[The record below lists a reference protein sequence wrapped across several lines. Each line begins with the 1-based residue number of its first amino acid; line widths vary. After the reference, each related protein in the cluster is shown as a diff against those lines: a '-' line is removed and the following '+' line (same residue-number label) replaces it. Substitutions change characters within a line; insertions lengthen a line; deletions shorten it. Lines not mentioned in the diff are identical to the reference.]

1 MAENQ
6 NVQDLQGFDSFED
19 KLGDLLRGERATL
32 SKSLLDVQRDLRI
45 KAVYIAAIENCD
57 LDVFEN
63 RAFIAG
69 YVRSYARYLQLD
81 TEEIFSRFCK
91 EAGFQGANPE
101 LGRRRDGKS
110 SIGATSA
117 LWAGNDGGRIRAIQ
131 GRVPN
136 HGILAPA
143 LAALGPLLVLI
154 AVIAGLGYGG
164 WMMVQDIQRV
174 DIAPIDDTPEVLDQI
189 DSSNFATSL
198 ENIALDRA
206 NEHVADITRLY
217 TGANTNAPFVVP
229 RDGPIAF
236 IDPDRYGTVVNV
248 PQTTNTVAS
257 AEAVQPPEPVIN
269 TAPTAKV
276 TGVFAQAPAW
286 IRVTAADGTVLR
298 ETILDAGE
306 SYVLPEGLE
315 GATLRAG
322 NATAVFLMVD
332 GLAYGPVGTAG
343 AVAKNVSLAA
353 SEIPSNFP
361 EYGNPTAEM
370 QRALVALASAETG
383 AAN

>member
-1 MAENQ
+1 MADKQDVQ
-6 NVQDLQGFDSFED
+6 NLQGFDSFEE

-45 KAVYIAAIENCD
+45 KAAYIAAIENCD

-81 TEEIFSRFCK
+81 SEEIFSRFCM
-91 EAGFQGANPE
+91 EADFQGANPE

-117 LWAGNDGGRIRAIQ
+117 LWAGNDIGRIRAIQ
-131 GRVPN
+131 GRMVTQN
-136 HGILAPA
+136 VYAPA
-143 LAALGPLLVLI
+143 LAALGPLLVLL
-154 AVIAGLGYGG
+154 AVIVGVGYGG

-174 DIAPIDDTPEVLDQI
+174 DIAPIDNTPEVLDQI
-189 DSSNFATSL
+189 DSSNFASSL
-198 ENIALDRA
+198 ANIALDRA
-206 NEHVADITRLY
+206 DEHVADITRLY
-217 TGANTNAPFVVP
+217 TSTNTNAPFVVP

-236 IDPDRYGTVVNV
+236 IDPDSYGTVVNV
-248 PQTTNTVAS
+248 PQTANTVAS

-269 TAPTAKV
+269 VAPVVQV
-276 TGVFAQAPAW
+276 TGIYAQAPAW
-286 IRVTAADGTVLR
+286 IRVTAANGTVLR

-306 SYVLPEGLE
+306 SYALPDGYES
-315 GATLRAG
+315 ATLRAG
-322 NATAVFLMVD
+322 NATAVFLLVD
-332 GLAYGPVGTAG
+332 GVAYGPVGTAG
-343 AVAKNVSLAA
+343 AVVKNVALAA
-353 SEIPSNFP
+353 GEIPALYP
-361 EYGNPTAEM
+361 EFGNPTAEM
-370 QRALVALASAETG
+370 QRALVALASAGTD